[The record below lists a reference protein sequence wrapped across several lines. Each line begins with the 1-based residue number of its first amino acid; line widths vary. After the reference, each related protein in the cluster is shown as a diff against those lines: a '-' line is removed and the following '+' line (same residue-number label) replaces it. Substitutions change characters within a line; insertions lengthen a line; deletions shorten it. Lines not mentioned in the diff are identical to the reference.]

1 MTVWPSKFKMIPP
14 QSSRGV
20 LFITLLWNF
29 FSICFCLLSSS
40 FMLKQ
45 TYNHGVLFWNKLF
58 SWKKNHGIVAATGRL
73 STGNPSRKPCSFAS
87 LWSHAALPSRERLNK
102 AGVFSFSFSN
112 VSFYSIFFNILCLP
126 IGPRHS
132 LRQNAVYERPSWN
145 VILANGNALLIFVS
159 ILRFEDKRVFPRNIC
174 IMRGFTFLYDMK
186 H

>member
-1 MTVWPSKFKMIPP
+1 MIPP

-45 TYNHGVLFWNKLF
+45 TYNHGVLFWNKPF
-58 SWKKNHGIVAATGRL
+58 SWKKKNHGIFATTGRL

-102 AGVFSFSFSN
+102 AGVFSFSISN
-112 VSFYSIFFNILCLP
+112 VSFYSFFNIFCLP

-145 VILANGNALLIFVS
+145 FILANGNALLIFVS

-174 IMRGFTFLYDMK
+174 IIRGFTFLYDMK

>member
-1 MTVWPSKFKMIPP
+1 MEFFFDLLLLIVIKFYAETNV
-14 QSSRGV
+14 Q
-20 LFITLLWNF
+20 
-29 FSICFCLLSSS
+29 SSS
-40 FMLKQ
+40 FILKQ
-45 TYNHGVLFWNKLF
+45 AFFLK
-58 SWKKNHGIVAATGRL
+58 KKNHGIVAATGRL

-87 LWSHAALPSRERLNK
+87 VWSHAALHSRERLNK

-112 VSFYSIFFNILCLP
+112 VSFYSFFFNILCLP

-174 IMRGFTFLYDMK
+174 IIRGFTFLYDMK